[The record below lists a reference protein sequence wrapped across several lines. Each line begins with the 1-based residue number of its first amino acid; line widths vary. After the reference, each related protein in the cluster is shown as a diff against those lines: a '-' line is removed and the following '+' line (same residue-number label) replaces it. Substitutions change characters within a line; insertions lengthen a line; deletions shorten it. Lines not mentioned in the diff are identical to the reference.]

1 MVDDKPMVIH
11 TKKKA
16 KLHTHEPKKAS
27 IKASNIYTVDRS
39 PKIKGFVRNIMDNVL
54 YQNAYDE
61 LAENVDK
68 TLRFIKQIRENLA
81 KDSSKEQLDMADILA
96 CDAFKGIDEII
107 IDWMLERLNDE
118 ILDTQIDGLNME
130 QIVQRRLSDSFH
142 YGKHFKNEYQVLK
155 YAYLMMK
162 SIDKLDIST
171 DVVTMVKN
179 YQEKNYLIDSY
190 YRWFYFAFDQ
200 LSDNDK
206 FMKLRERIENIYAND
221 YLMNSLPKWNNLY
234 TGQAVESLGLVR
246 QQEFYRHFLRP
257 YEGGDR
263 VIVIISDALRYECA
277 KELMQRFEYDE
288 KCEAKMDTML
298 GVLPSVTSL
307 GMASLLPHTEINVD
321 KDMNVT
327 VDGSSCSDLVSRD
340 KILKAKNTDNVAV
353 SFDDIAKA
361 NKATVRELLQGRK
374 IVYIYHNQVDARG
387 DKAASENEVFNACA
401 EAIDEIIRLIRK
413 LTGDISATKYMEQLF
428 PILGIR
434 FISVNDCYDSDMLED
449 GEIGG
454 LDISFKNLIYDY
466 YARET
471 SKKEKLA
478 WKKSAERGDYR
489 ACVTLYGYRKSKDN
503 HFKLEIDPEA
513 AKIVREIFSMKLSGM
528 TSTEIAANLN
538 ARNILP
544 PTEYKYQAGDKRAV
558 NTNTR
563 KCFWEAGVVNGILQ
577 NEKYTGDMV
586 LLKTEVNRVTGKQVK
601 RAKEDWITVEN
612 THEAIVSREVF
623 EAVAKTIKT
632 VTRSF
637 GKNINVF
644 YCSGCGRKMIACR
657 GAILK
662 CRINVTVTD
671 SRKCVDTTISV
682 KKAEQ
687 SILADIKLKCST
699 FIDMR
704 AAMKSACGNNE
715 KSLEERICSI
725 EKTMEYIDSAWKN
738 IYSEYADRKISKEE
752 YMIQSQEH
760 KQKKQAL
767 AEELD
772 RLKTELKQC
781 KADGTKNSIEVLLQ
795 KFRDADELTNEMKE
809 KMIEKVIV
817 YPNNA
822 LEIYWKPDFAKF
834 FETTNMIIRKEK
846 DRK

>member
-1 MVDDKPMVIH
+1 MLHGVDTERNNYVICMYIRLSSEDDDIRYNDM
-11 TKKKA
+11 KD
-16 KLHTHEPKKAS
+16 ESNS
-27 IKASNIYTVDRS
+27 ITAQR
-39 PKIKGFVRNIMDNVL
+39 RML
-54 YQNAYDE
+54 YDYINSKVE
-61 LAENVDK
+61 
-68 TLRFIKQIRENLA
+68 F
-81 KDSSKEQLDMADILA
+81 KDCTI
-96 CDAFKGIDEII
+96 
-107 IDWMLERLNDE
+107 LERCDDGFSGTHFDNRPQFVDMIEMAKRGE
-118 ILDTQIDGLNME
+118 IDCI
-130 QIVQRRLSDSFH
+130 IVKDFSRFGRD
-142 YGKHFKNEYQVLK
+142 Y
-155 YAYLMMK
+155 
-162 SIDKLDIST
+162 
-171 DVVTMVKN
+171 
-179 YQEKNYLIDSY
+179 
-190 YRWFYFAFDQ
+190 
-200 LSDNDK
+200 
-206 FMKLRERIENIYAND
+206 IE
-221 YLMNSLPKWNNLY
+221 
-234 TGQAVESLGLVR
+234 LG
-246 QQEFYRHFLRP
+246 
-257 YEGGDR
+257 D
-263 VIVIISDALRYECA
+263 
-277 KELMQRFEYDE
+277 
-288 KCEAKMDTML
+288 
-298 GVLPSVTSL
+298 
-307 GMASLLPHTEINVD
+307 
-321 KDMNVT
+321 
-327 VDGSSCSDLVSRD
+327 
-340 KILKAKNTDNVAV
+340 
-353 SFDDIAKA
+353 
-361 NKATVRELLQGRK
+361 
-374 IVYIYHNQVDARG
+374 
-387 DKAASENEVFNACA
+387 
-401 EAIDEIIRLIRK
+401 
-413 LTGDISATKYMEQLF
+413 YMEQLF

-632 VTRSF
+632 VPRSF

-662 CRINVTVTD
+662 CRINATVTD

-687 SILADIKLKCST
+687 AILADIKFKCST
-699 FIDMR
+699 FSDMR
-704 AAMKSACGNNE
+704 AAIKSTCGNNE

-772 RLKTELKQC
+772 RLKIELKQC
-781 KADGTKNSIEVLLQ
+781 KADGTKDSIEVLLQ

-809 KMIEKVIV
+809 TMIEKVIV

>member
-1 MVDDKPMVIH
+1 M
-11 TKKKA
+11 
-16 KLHTHEPKKAS
+16 
-27 IKASNIYTVDRS
+27 
-39 PKIKGFVRNIMDNVL
+39 
-54 YQNAYDE
+54 
-61 LAENVDK
+61 
-68 TLRFIKQIRENLA
+68 
-81 KDSSKEQLDMADILA
+81 
-96 CDAFKGIDEII
+96 
-107 IDWMLERLNDE
+107 
-118 ILDTQIDGLNME
+118 
-130 QIVQRRLSDSFH
+130 
-142 YGKHFKNEYQVLK
+142 
-155 YAYLMMK
+155 
-162 SIDKLDIST
+162 
-171 DVVTMVKN
+171 
-179 YQEKNYLIDSY
+179 
-190 YRWFYFAFDQ
+190 
-200 LSDNDK
+200 
-206 FMKLRERIENIYAND
+206 
-221 YLMNSLPKWNNLY
+221 
-234 TGQAVESLGLVR
+234 
-246 QQEFYRHFLRP
+246 
-257 YEGGDR
+257 
-263 VIVIISDALRYECA
+263 
-277 KELMQRFEYDE
+277 
-288 KCEAKMDTML
+288 
-298 GVLPSVTSL
+298 
-307 GMASLLPHTEINVD
+307 
-321 KDMNVT
+321 
-327 VDGSSCSDLVSRD
+327 
-340 KILKAKNTDNVAV
+340 
-353 SFDDIAKA
+353 
-361 NKATVRELLQGRK
+361 
-374 IVYIYHNQVDARG
+374 
-387 DKAASENEVFNACA
+387 
-401 EAIDEIIRLIRK
+401 
-413 LTGDISATKYMEQLF
+413 
-428 PILGIR
+428 
-434 FISVNDCYDSDMLED
+434 
-449 GEIGG
+449 
-454 LDISFKNLIYDY
+454 
-466 YARET
+466 
-471 SKKEKLA
+471 
-478 WKKSAERGDYR
+478 
-489 ACVTLYGYRKSKDN
+489 YGYRKSKDN

-632 VTRSF
+632 VPRSF

-662 CRINVTVTD
+662 CRINATVTD

-687 SILADIKLKCST
+687 AILADIKFKCST

-704 AAMKSACGNNE
+704 AAIKSTCGNNE

-772 RLKTELKQC
+772 RLKIELKQC
-781 KADGTKNSIEVLLQ
+781 KADGTKDSIEVLLQ

-809 KMIEKVIV
+809 TMIEKVIV

>member
-1 MVDDKPMVIH
+1 MLHGVDTERNNYVICMYIRLSSEDDDIRYNDM
-11 TKKKA
+11 KD
-16 KLHTHEPKKAS
+16 ESNS
-27 IKASNIYTVDRS
+27 ITAQR
-39 PKIKGFVRNIMDNVL
+39 RML
-54 YQNAYDE
+54 YDYINSKVE
-61 LAENVDK
+61 
-68 TLRFIKQIRENLA
+68 F
-81 KDSSKEQLDMADILA
+81 KDCTI
-96 CDAFKGIDEII
+96 
-107 IDWMLERLNDE
+107 LERCDDGFSGTHFDNRPQFVDMIEMAKRGE
-118 ILDTQIDGLNME
+118 IDCI
-130 QIVQRRLSDSFH
+130 IVKDFSRFGRD
-142 YGKHFKNEYQVLK
+142 Y
-155 YAYLMMK
+155 
-162 SIDKLDIST
+162 
-171 DVVTMVKN
+171 
-179 YQEKNYLIDSY
+179 
-190 YRWFYFAFDQ
+190 
-200 LSDNDK
+200 
-206 FMKLRERIENIYAND
+206 IE
-221 YLMNSLPKWNNLY
+221 
-234 TGQAVESLGLVR
+234 LG
-246 QQEFYRHFLRP
+246 
-257 YEGGDR
+257 D
-263 VIVIISDALRYECA
+263 
-277 KELMQRFEYDE
+277 
-288 KCEAKMDTML
+288 
-298 GVLPSVTSL
+298 
-307 GMASLLPHTEINVD
+307 
-321 KDMNVT
+321 
-327 VDGSSCSDLVSRD
+327 
-340 KILKAKNTDNVAV
+340 
-353 SFDDIAKA
+353 
-361 NKATVRELLQGRK
+361 
-374 IVYIYHNQVDARG
+374 
-387 DKAASENEVFNACA
+387 
-401 EAIDEIIRLIRK
+401 
-413 LTGDISATKYMEQLF
+413 YMEQLF

-623 EAVAKTIKT
+623 DAVAKTIKT
-632 VTRSF
+632 VPRSF
-637 GKNINVF
+637 EKNINVF

-657 GAILK
+657 GAILR

-687 SILADIKLKCST
+687 AILADIKLKCST

-704 AAMKSACGNNE
+704 AAMKSTCGNNE

-781 KADGTKNSIEVLLQ
+781 KADGTKDSIEVLLQ

>member
-1 MVDDKPMVIH
+1 
-11 TKKKA
+11 
-16 KLHTHEPKKAS
+16 
-27 IKASNIYTVDRS
+27 
-39 PKIKGFVRNIMDNVL
+39 
-54 YQNAYDE
+54 
-61 LAENVDK
+61 
-68 TLRFIKQIRENLA
+68 
-81 KDSSKEQLDMADILA
+81 
-96 CDAFKGIDEII
+96 
-107 IDWMLERLNDE
+107 
-118 ILDTQIDGLNME
+118 
-130 QIVQRRLSDSFH
+130 
-142 YGKHFKNEYQVLK
+142 
-155 YAYLMMK
+155 
-162 SIDKLDIST
+162 
-171 DVVTMVKN
+171 
-179 YQEKNYLIDSY
+179 
-190 YRWFYFAFDQ
+190 
-200 LSDNDK
+200 
-206 FMKLRERIENIYAND
+206 
-221 YLMNSLPKWNNLY
+221 
-234 TGQAVESLGLVR
+234 
-246 QQEFYRHFLRP
+246 
-257 YEGGDR
+257 
-263 VIVIISDALRYECA
+263 
-277 KELMQRFEYDE
+277 
-288 KCEAKMDTML
+288 
-298 GVLPSVTSL
+298 
-307 GMASLLPHTEINVD
+307 
-321 KDMNVT
+321 
-327 VDGSSCSDLVSRD
+327 
-340 KILKAKNTDNVAV
+340 
-353 SFDDIAKA
+353 
-361 NKATVRELLQGRK
+361 
-374 IVYIYHNQVDARG
+374 
-387 DKAASENEVFNACA
+387 
-401 EAIDEIIRLIRK
+401 
-413 LTGDISATKYMEQLF
+413 
-428 PILGIR
+428 
-434 FISVNDCYDSDMLED
+434 MLED

-752 YMIQSQEH
+752 YMIRSQEH

-781 KADGTKNSIEVLLQ
+781 KADGTKDSIEVLLQ

>member
-1 MVDDKPMVIH
+1 MLHGVDTERNNYVICMYIRLSSEDDDIRYNDM
-11 TKKKA
+11 KD
-16 KLHTHEPKKAS
+16 ESNS
-27 IKASNIYTVDRS
+27 ITAQR
-39 PKIKGFVRNIMDNVL
+39 RML
-54 YQNAYDE
+54 YDYINSKVE
-61 LAENVDK
+61 
-68 TLRFIKQIRENLA
+68 F
-81 KDSSKEQLDMADILA
+81 KDCTI
-96 CDAFKGIDEII
+96 
-107 IDWMLERLNDE
+107 LERCDDGFSGTQFDNRPQFVDMIEMAKRGE
-118 ILDTQIDGLNME
+118 IDCI
-130 QIVQRRLSDSFH
+130 IVKDFSRFGRD
-142 YGKHFKNEYQVLK
+142 Y
-155 YAYLMMK
+155 
-162 SIDKLDIST
+162 
-171 DVVTMVKN
+171 
-179 YQEKNYLIDSY
+179 
-190 YRWFYFAFDQ
+190 
-200 LSDNDK
+200 
-206 FMKLRERIENIYAND
+206 IE
-221 YLMNSLPKWNNLY
+221 
-234 TGQAVESLGLVR
+234 LG
-246 QQEFYRHFLRP
+246 
-257 YEGGDR
+257 D
-263 VIVIISDALRYECA
+263 
-277 KELMQRFEYDE
+277 
-288 KCEAKMDTML
+288 
-298 GVLPSVTSL
+298 
-307 GMASLLPHTEINVD
+307 
-321 KDMNVT
+321 
-327 VDGSSCSDLVSRD
+327 
-340 KILKAKNTDNVAV
+340 
-353 SFDDIAKA
+353 
-361 NKATVRELLQGRK
+361 
-374 IVYIYHNQVDARG
+374 
-387 DKAASENEVFNACA
+387 
-401 EAIDEIIRLIRK
+401 
-413 LTGDISATKYMEQLF
+413 YMEQLF

-434 FISVNDCYDSDMLED
+434 FISVNDCYDSDLLED

-623 EAVAKTIKT
+623 EEVAKTIKT

-687 SILADIKLKCST
+687 AILADIKLKCST

-704 AAMKSACGNNE
+704 AAIKSTCGNNE
-715 KSLEERICSI
+715 KSLKERICSI

-781 KADGTKNSIEVLLQ
+781 KADGNKDSIEVLLQ

-809 KMIEKVIV
+809 TMIEKVIV

>member
-1 MVDDKPMVIH
+1 MLHGVDTERNNYVICMYIRLSSEDDDIRYNDM
-11 TKKKA
+11 KD
-16 KLHTHEPKKAS
+16 ESNS
-27 IKASNIYTVDRS
+27 ITAQR
-39 PKIKGFVRNIMDNVL
+39 RML
-54 YQNAYDE
+54 YDYINSKVE
-61 LAENVDK
+61 
-68 TLRFIKQIRENLA
+68 F
-81 KDSSKEQLDMADILA
+81 KDCTI
-96 CDAFKGIDEII
+96 
-107 IDWMLERLNDE
+107 LERCDDGFSGTHFDNRPQFVDMIEMAKRGE
-118 ILDTQIDGLNME
+118 IDCI
-130 QIVQRRLSDSFH
+130 IVKDFSRFGRD
-142 YGKHFKNEYQVLK
+142 Y
-155 YAYLMMK
+155 
-162 SIDKLDIST
+162 
-171 DVVTMVKN
+171 
-179 YQEKNYLIDSY
+179 
-190 YRWFYFAFDQ
+190 
-200 LSDNDK
+200 
-206 FMKLRERIENIYAND
+206 IE
-221 YLMNSLPKWNNLY
+221 
-234 TGQAVESLGLVR
+234 LG
-246 QQEFYRHFLRP
+246 
-257 YEGGDR
+257 D
-263 VIVIISDALRYECA
+263 
-277 KELMQRFEYDE
+277 
-288 KCEAKMDTML
+288 
-298 GVLPSVTSL
+298 
-307 GMASLLPHTEINVD
+307 
-321 KDMNVT
+321 
-327 VDGSSCSDLVSRD
+327 
-340 KILKAKNTDNVAV
+340 
-353 SFDDIAKA
+353 
-361 NKATVRELLQGRK
+361 
-374 IVYIYHNQVDARG
+374 
-387 DKAASENEVFNACA
+387 
-401 EAIDEIIRLIRK
+401 
-413 LTGDISATKYMEQLF
+413 YMEQLF

-752 YMIQSQEH
+752 YMIRSQEH

-781 KADGTKNSIEVLLQ
+781 KADGTKDSIEVLLQ

>member
-1 MVDDKPMVIH
+1 MLHGVDTERNNYVICMYIRLSSEDDDIRYNDM
-11 TKKKA
+11 KD
-16 KLHTHEPKKAS
+16 ESNS
-27 IKASNIYTVDRS
+27 ITAQR
-39 PKIKGFVRNIMDNVL
+39 RML
-54 YQNAYDE
+54 YDYINSKVE
-61 LAENVDK
+61 
-68 TLRFIKQIRENLA
+68 F
-81 KDSSKEQLDMADILA
+81 KDCTI
-96 CDAFKGIDEII
+96 
-107 IDWMLERLNDE
+107 LERCDDGFSGTHFDNRPQFVDMIEMAKRGE
-118 ILDTQIDGLNME
+118 IDCI
-130 QIVQRRLSDSFH
+130 IVKDFSRFGRD
-142 YGKHFKNEYQVLK
+142 Y
-155 YAYLMMK
+155 
-162 SIDKLDIST
+162 
-171 DVVTMVKN
+171 
-179 YQEKNYLIDSY
+179 
-190 YRWFYFAFDQ
+190 
-200 LSDNDK
+200 
-206 FMKLRERIENIYAND
+206 IE
-221 YLMNSLPKWNNLY
+221 
-234 TGQAVESLGLVR
+234 LG
-246 QQEFYRHFLRP
+246 
-257 YEGGDR
+257 D
-263 VIVIISDALRYECA
+263 
-277 KELMQRFEYDE
+277 
-288 KCEAKMDTML
+288 
-298 GVLPSVTSL
+298 
-307 GMASLLPHTEINVD
+307 
-321 KDMNVT
+321 
-327 VDGSSCSDLVSRD
+327 
-340 KILKAKNTDNVAV
+340 
-353 SFDDIAKA
+353 
-361 NKATVRELLQGRK
+361 
-374 IVYIYHNQVDARG
+374 
-387 DKAASENEVFNACA
+387 
-401 EAIDEIIRLIRK
+401 
-413 LTGDISATKYMEQLF
+413 YMEQLF

-704 AAMKSACGNNE
+704 AAMKSACGNNV

-752 YMIQSQEH
+752 YMIRSQEH

-781 KADGTKNSIEVLLQ
+781 KADGTKDSIEVLLQ

>member
-1 MVDDKPMVIH
+1 MLHGVDTERNNYVICMYIRLSSEDDDIRYNDM
-11 TKKKA
+11 KD
-16 KLHTHEPKKAS
+16 ESNS
-27 IKASNIYTVDRS
+27 ITAQR
-39 PKIKGFVRNIMDNVL
+39 RML
-54 YQNAYDE
+54 YDYINSKVE
-61 LAENVDK
+61 
-68 TLRFIKQIRENLA
+68 F
-81 KDSSKEQLDMADILA
+81 KDCTI
-96 CDAFKGIDEII
+96 
-107 IDWMLERLNDE
+107 LERCDDGFSGTHFDNRPQFVDMIEMAKRGE
-118 ILDTQIDGLNME
+118 IDCI
-130 QIVQRRLSDSFH
+130 IVKDFSRFGRD
-142 YGKHFKNEYQVLK
+142 Y
-155 YAYLMMK
+155 
-162 SIDKLDIST
+162 
-171 DVVTMVKN
+171 
-179 YQEKNYLIDSY
+179 
-190 YRWFYFAFDQ
+190 
-200 LSDNDK
+200 
-206 FMKLRERIENIYAND
+206 IE
-221 YLMNSLPKWNNLY
+221 
-234 TGQAVESLGLVR
+234 LG
-246 QQEFYRHFLRP
+246 
-257 YEGGDR
+257 D
-263 VIVIISDALRYECA
+263 
-277 KELMQRFEYDE
+277 
-288 KCEAKMDTML
+288 
-298 GVLPSVTSL
+298 
-307 GMASLLPHTEINVD
+307 
-321 KDMNVT
+321 
-327 VDGSSCSDLVSRD
+327 
-340 KILKAKNTDNVAV
+340 
-353 SFDDIAKA
+353 
-361 NKATVRELLQGRK
+361 
-374 IVYIYHNQVDARG
+374 
-387 DKAASENEVFNACA
+387 
-401 EAIDEIIRLIRK
+401 
-413 LTGDISATKYMEQLF
+413 YMEQLF

-632 VTRSF
+632 VPRSF

-662 CRINVTVTD
+662 CRINATVTD

-687 SILADIKLKCST
+687 AILADIKFKCST

-704 AAMKSACGNNE
+704 AAIKSTCGNNE

-772 RLKTELKQC
+772 KLKTELKQC
-781 KADGTKNSIEVLLQ
+781 KADGTKDSIEVLLQ

-809 KMIEKVIV
+809 TMIEKVIV

>member
-1 MVDDKPMVIH
+1 MLHGVDTERNNYVICMYIRLSSEDDDIRYNDM
-11 TKKKA
+11 KD
-16 KLHTHEPKKAS
+16 ESNS
-27 IKASNIYTVDRS
+27 ITAQR
-39 PKIKGFVRNIMDNVL
+39 RML
-54 YQNAYDE
+54 YDYINSKVE
-61 LAENVDK
+61 
-68 TLRFIKQIRENLA
+68 F
-81 KDSSKEQLDMADILA
+81 KDCTI
-96 CDAFKGIDEII
+96 
-107 IDWMLERLNDE
+107 LERCDDGFSGTHFDNRPQFVDMIEMAKRGE
-118 ILDTQIDGLNME
+118 IDCI
-130 QIVQRRLSDSFH
+130 IVKDFSRFGRD
-142 YGKHFKNEYQVLK
+142 Y
-155 YAYLMMK
+155 
-162 SIDKLDIST
+162 
-171 DVVTMVKN
+171 
-179 YQEKNYLIDSY
+179 
-190 YRWFYFAFDQ
+190 
-200 LSDNDK
+200 
-206 FMKLRERIENIYAND
+206 IE
-221 YLMNSLPKWNNLY
+221 
-234 TGQAVESLGLVR
+234 LG
-246 QQEFYRHFLRP
+246 
-257 YEGGDR
+257 D
-263 VIVIISDALRYECA
+263 
-277 KELMQRFEYDE
+277 
-288 KCEAKMDTML
+288 
-298 GVLPSVTSL
+298 
-307 GMASLLPHTEINVD
+307 
-321 KDMNVT
+321 
-327 VDGSSCSDLVSRD
+327 
-340 KILKAKNTDNVAV
+340 
-353 SFDDIAKA
+353 
-361 NKATVRELLQGRK
+361 
-374 IVYIYHNQVDARG
+374 
-387 DKAASENEVFNACA
+387 
-401 EAIDEIIRLIRK
+401 
-413 LTGDISATKYMEQLF
+413 YMEQLF

-632 VTRSF
+632 VPRSF

-687 SILADIKLKCST
+687 AILADIKFKCST

-704 AAMKSACGNNE
+704 AAIKSTCGNNE

-772 RLKTELKQC
+772 RLKIELKQC
-781 KADGTKNSIEVLLQ
+781 KADGTKDSIEVLLQ

-809 KMIEKVIV
+809 TMIEKVIV

>member
-1 MVDDKPMVIH
+1 MLHGVDTERNNYVICMYIRLSSEDDDIRYNDM
-11 TKKKA
+11 KD
-16 KLHTHEPKKAS
+16 ESNS
-27 IKASNIYTVDRS
+27 ITAQR
-39 PKIKGFVRNIMDNVL
+39 RML
-54 YQNAYDE
+54 YDYINSKVE
-61 LAENVDK
+61 
-68 TLRFIKQIRENLA
+68 F
-81 KDSSKEQLDMADILA
+81 KDCTI
-96 CDAFKGIDEII
+96 
-107 IDWMLERLNDE
+107 LERCDDGFSGTHFDNRPQFVDMIEMAKRGE
-118 ILDTQIDGLNME
+118 IDCI
-130 QIVQRRLSDSFH
+130 IVKDFSRFGRD
-142 YGKHFKNEYQVLK
+142 Y
-155 YAYLMMK
+155 
-162 SIDKLDIST
+162 
-171 DVVTMVKN
+171 
-179 YQEKNYLIDSY
+179 
-190 YRWFYFAFDQ
+190 
-200 LSDNDK
+200 
-206 FMKLRERIENIYAND
+206 IE
-221 YLMNSLPKWNNLY
+221 
-234 TGQAVESLGLVR
+234 LG
-246 QQEFYRHFLRP
+246 
-257 YEGGDR
+257 D
-263 VIVIISDALRYECA
+263 
-277 KELMQRFEYDE
+277 
-288 KCEAKMDTML
+288 
-298 GVLPSVTSL
+298 
-307 GMASLLPHTEINVD
+307 
-321 KDMNVT
+321 
-327 VDGSSCSDLVSRD
+327 
-340 KILKAKNTDNVAV
+340 
-353 SFDDIAKA
+353 
-361 NKATVRELLQGRK
+361 
-374 IVYIYHNQVDARG
+374 
-387 DKAASENEVFNACA
+387 
-401 EAIDEIIRLIRK
+401 
-413 LTGDISATKYMEQLF
+413 YMEQLF

-752 YMIQSQEH
+752 YMIRSQEH

-781 KADGTKNSIEVLLQ
+781 KADGTKDSIEVLLQ

-809 KMIEKVIV
+809 TMIEKVIV

-822 LEIYWKPDFAKF
+822 LEIYWKPDFAIF

>member
-1 MVDDKPMVIH
+1 MLHGVDTERNNYVICMYIRLSSEDDDIRYNDM
-11 TKKKA
+11 KD
-16 KLHTHEPKKAS
+16 ESNS
-27 IKASNIYTVDRS
+27 ITAQR
-39 PKIKGFVRNIMDNVL
+39 RML
-54 YQNAYDE
+54 YDYINSKVE
-61 LAENVDK
+61 
-68 TLRFIKQIRENLA
+68 F
-81 KDSSKEQLDMADILA
+81 KDCTI
-96 CDAFKGIDEII
+96 
-107 IDWMLERLNDE
+107 LERCDDGFSGTHFDNRPQFVDMIEMAKRGE
-118 ILDTQIDGLNME
+118 IDCI
-130 QIVQRRLSDSFH
+130 IVKDFSRFGRD
-142 YGKHFKNEYQVLK
+142 Y
-155 YAYLMMK
+155 
-162 SIDKLDIST
+162 
-171 DVVTMVKN
+171 
-179 YQEKNYLIDSY
+179 
-190 YRWFYFAFDQ
+190 
-200 LSDNDK
+200 
-206 FMKLRERIENIYAND
+206 IE
-221 YLMNSLPKWNNLY
+221 
-234 TGQAVESLGLVR
+234 LG
-246 QQEFYRHFLRP
+246 
-257 YEGGDR
+257 D
-263 VIVIISDALRYECA
+263 
-277 KELMQRFEYDE
+277 
-288 KCEAKMDTML
+288 
-298 GVLPSVTSL
+298 
-307 GMASLLPHTEINVD
+307 
-321 KDMNVT
+321 
-327 VDGSSCSDLVSRD
+327 
-340 KILKAKNTDNVAV
+340 
-353 SFDDIAKA
+353 
-361 NKATVRELLQGRK
+361 
-374 IVYIYHNQVDARG
+374 
-387 DKAASENEVFNACA
+387 
-401 EAIDEIIRLIRK
+401 
-413 LTGDISATKYMEQLF
+413 YMEQLF

-623 EAVAKTIKT
+623 DAVAKTIKT
-632 VTRSF
+632 VPRSF

-657 GAILK
+657 GAILR

-687 SILADIKLKCST
+687 AILADIKLKCST

-704 AAMKSACGNNE
+704 AAMKSTCGNNE

-781 KADGTKNSIEVLLQ
+781 KADGTKDSIEVLLQ

-809 KMIEKVIV
+809 TMIEKVIV

>member
-1 MVDDKPMVIH
+1 MLHGVDTERNNYVICMYIRLSSEDDDIRYNDM
-11 TKKKA
+11 KD
-16 KLHTHEPKKAS
+16 ESNS
-27 IKASNIYTVDRS
+27 ITAQR
-39 PKIKGFVRNIMDNVL
+39 RML
-54 YQNAYDE
+54 YDYINSKVE
-61 LAENVDK
+61 
-68 TLRFIKQIRENLA
+68 F
-81 KDSSKEQLDMADILA
+81 KDCTI
-96 CDAFKGIDEII
+96 
-107 IDWMLERLNDE
+107 LERCDDGFSGTHFDNRPQFVDMIEMAKRGE
-118 ILDTQIDGLNME
+118 IDCI
-130 QIVQRRLSDSFH
+130 IVKDFSRFGRD
-142 YGKHFKNEYQVLK
+142 Y
-155 YAYLMMK
+155 
-162 SIDKLDIST
+162 
-171 DVVTMVKN
+171 
-179 YQEKNYLIDSY
+179 
-190 YRWFYFAFDQ
+190 
-200 LSDNDK
+200 
-206 FMKLRERIENIYAND
+206 IE
-221 YLMNSLPKWNNLY
+221 
-234 TGQAVESLGLVR
+234 LG
-246 QQEFYRHFLRP
+246 
-257 YEGGDR
+257 D
-263 VIVIISDALRYECA
+263 
-277 KELMQRFEYDE
+277 
-288 KCEAKMDTML
+288 
-298 GVLPSVTSL
+298 
-307 GMASLLPHTEINVD
+307 
-321 KDMNVT
+321 
-327 VDGSSCSDLVSRD
+327 
-340 KILKAKNTDNVAV
+340 
-353 SFDDIAKA
+353 
-361 NKATVRELLQGRK
+361 
-374 IVYIYHNQVDARG
+374 
-387 DKAASENEVFNACA
+387 
-401 EAIDEIIRLIRK
+401 
-413 LTGDISATKYMEQLF
+413 YMEQLF

-558 NTNTR
+558 NTNIR

-715 KSLEERICSI
+715 KLLEERICSI

-752 YMIQSQEH
+752 YMIRSQEH

-781 KADGTKNSIEVLLQ
+781 KADGTKDSIEVLLQ

-846 DRK
+846 DIK

>member
-1 MVDDKPMVIH
+1 MLHGVDTERNNYVICMYIRLSSEDDDIRNNDM
-11 TKKKA
+11 KD
-16 KLHTHEPKKAS
+16 ESNS
-27 IKASNIYTVDRS
+27 ITAQR
-39 PKIKGFVRNIMDNVL
+39 RML
-54 YQNAYDE
+54 YDYINSKVE
-61 LAENVDK
+61 
-68 TLRFIKQIRENLA
+68 F
-81 KDSSKEQLDMADILA
+81 KDCTI
-96 CDAFKGIDEII
+96 
-107 IDWMLERLNDE
+107 LERCDDGFSGTHFDNRPQFVDMIEMAKRGE
-118 ILDTQIDGLNME
+118 IDCI
-130 QIVQRRLSDSFH
+130 IVKDFSRFGRD
-142 YGKHFKNEYQVLK
+142 Y
-155 YAYLMMK
+155 
-162 SIDKLDIST
+162 
-171 DVVTMVKN
+171 
-179 YQEKNYLIDSY
+179 
-190 YRWFYFAFDQ
+190 
-200 LSDNDK
+200 
-206 FMKLRERIENIYAND
+206 IE
-221 YLMNSLPKWNNLY
+221 
-234 TGQAVESLGLVR
+234 LG
-246 QQEFYRHFLRP
+246 
-257 YEGGDR
+257 D
-263 VIVIISDALRYECA
+263 
-277 KELMQRFEYDE
+277 
-288 KCEAKMDTML
+288 
-298 GVLPSVTSL
+298 
-307 GMASLLPHTEINVD
+307 
-321 KDMNVT
+321 
-327 VDGSSCSDLVSRD
+327 
-340 KILKAKNTDNVAV
+340 
-353 SFDDIAKA
+353 
-361 NKATVRELLQGRK
+361 
-374 IVYIYHNQVDARG
+374 
-387 DKAASENEVFNACA
+387 
-401 EAIDEIIRLIRK
+401 
-413 LTGDISATKYMEQLF
+413 YMEQLF

-632 VTRSF
+632 VPRSF

-662 CRINVTVTD
+662 CRINATVTD

-687 SILADIKLKCST
+687 AILADIKFKCST

-704 AAMKSACGNNE
+704 AAIKSTCGNNE

-772 RLKTELKQC
+772 RLKIELKQC
-781 KADGTKNSIEVLLQ
+781 KADGTKDSIEVLLQ

-809 KMIEKVIV
+809 TMIEKVIV

>member
-1 MVDDKPMVIH
+1 MLHGVDTERNNYVICMYIRLSSEDDDIRYNDM
-11 TKKKA
+11 KD
-16 KLHTHEPKKAS
+16 ESNS
-27 IKASNIYTVDRS
+27 ITAQR
-39 PKIKGFVRNIMDNVL
+39 RML
-54 YQNAYDE
+54 YDYINSKVE
-61 LAENVDK
+61 
-68 TLRFIKQIRENLA
+68 F
-81 KDSSKEQLDMADILA
+81 KDCTI
-96 CDAFKGIDEII
+96 
-107 IDWMLERLNDE
+107 LERCDDGFSGTHFDNRPQFVDMIEMAKRGE
-118 ILDTQIDGLNME
+118 IDCI
-130 QIVQRRLSDSFH
+130 IVKDFSRFGRD
-142 YGKHFKNEYQVLK
+142 Y
-155 YAYLMMK
+155 
-162 SIDKLDIST
+162 
-171 DVVTMVKN
+171 
-179 YQEKNYLIDSY
+179 
-190 YRWFYFAFDQ
+190 
-200 LSDNDK
+200 
-206 FMKLRERIENIYAND
+206 IE
-221 YLMNSLPKWNNLY
+221 
-234 TGQAVESLGLVR
+234 LG
-246 QQEFYRHFLRP
+246 
-257 YEGGDR
+257 D
-263 VIVIISDALRYECA
+263 
-277 KELMQRFEYDE
+277 
-288 KCEAKMDTML
+288 
-298 GVLPSVTSL
+298 
-307 GMASLLPHTEINVD
+307 
-321 KDMNVT
+321 
-327 VDGSSCSDLVSRD
+327 
-340 KILKAKNTDNVAV
+340 
-353 SFDDIAKA
+353 
-361 NKATVRELLQGRK
+361 
-374 IVYIYHNQVDARG
+374 
-387 DKAASENEVFNACA
+387 
-401 EAIDEIIRLIRK
+401 
-413 LTGDISATKYMEQLF
+413 YMEQLF